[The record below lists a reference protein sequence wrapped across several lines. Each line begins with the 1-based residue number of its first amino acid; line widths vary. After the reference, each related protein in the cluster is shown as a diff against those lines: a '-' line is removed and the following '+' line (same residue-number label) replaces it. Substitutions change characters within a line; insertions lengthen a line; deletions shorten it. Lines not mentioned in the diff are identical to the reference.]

1 MPYPYDL
8 VWNDVFWYLSGSYDK
23 VGGVAMC
30 NEPEQ
35 RTTSFFRRMRQIYAI
50 QVQAEER
57 INKHLATGFNVVQQ
71 FIQPNEEK
79 LSAIF
84 AWLLDPR
91 ESHGQGATFFNL
103 FFSAKREIDVSS
115 ILSVK
120 TEVATSH
127 IDRSQRRIDIVLE
140 GKDWIVGMENKPW
153 AAEQYNQL
161 TDYQRQLLAHKKT
174 HTYLYYLP
182 GNVGRPTSDCKDLGQ
197 KCSIISLPYRQDGAE
212 GSIEAWLE
220 QSIQF
225 CQAEKVRFFLGALLE
240 YIRQRFRN
248 FEMTDEGITSGGEV

>member
-1 MPYPYDL
+1 
-8 VWNDVFWYLSGSYDK
+8 
-23 VGGVAMC
+23 MC

-91 ESHGQGATFFNL
+91 GNHGQGATFFNL
-103 FFSAKREIDVSS
+103 FFFEKREIDVSS
-115 ILSVK
+115 LLSIR
-120 TEVATSH
+120 TEVVTKH
-127 IDRSQRRIDIVLE
+127 IAWSQRRIDIVIE
-140 GKDWIVGMENKPW
+140 GEDWIVGMENKPW
-153 AAEQYNQL
+153 AAEQVDQL
-161 TDYQRQLLAHKKT
+161 KDYQRQLLAHKKT

-182 GNVGRPTSDCKDLGQ
+182 GNVGRHKSDCKGLGQ
-197 KCSIISLPYRQDGAE
+197 KCPIITLPYRQDGAE

-220 QSIQF
+220 QSIQL
-225 CQAEKVRFFLGALLE
+225 CQAEKIRSFLGALLE

-248 FEMTDEGITSGGEV
+248 FEMSFEESNEGITNGEKI

>member
-1 MPYPYDL
+1 
-8 VWNDVFWYLSGSYDK
+8 
-23 VGGVAMC
+23 MC
-30 NEPEQ
+30 AESEQ
-35 RTTSFFRRMRQIYAI
+35 RATSFFRRMRQIYAI

-91 ESHGQGATFFNL
+91 GSHGQGATFFNL

-115 ILSVK
+115 FLSVK
-120 TEVATSH
+120 TEVVTSH

-153 AAEQYNQL
+153 AFEQYNQL
-161 TDYQRQLLAHKKT
+161 MDYQRQLHAQNKVHK
-174 HTYLYYLP
+174 YLYYLP
-182 GNVGRPTSDCKDLGQ
+182 GNVGGYTSDSKELEDECP
-197 KCSIISLPYRQDGAE
+197 IITLPYRQIGGE

-220 QSIQF
+220 QSIQL
-225 CQAEKVRFFLGALLE
+225 CQAEKVRFFLSGLLA
-240 YIRQRFRN
+240 YVRQEFNN
-248 FEMTDEGITSGGEV
+248 FEGNAEGITNGEGV